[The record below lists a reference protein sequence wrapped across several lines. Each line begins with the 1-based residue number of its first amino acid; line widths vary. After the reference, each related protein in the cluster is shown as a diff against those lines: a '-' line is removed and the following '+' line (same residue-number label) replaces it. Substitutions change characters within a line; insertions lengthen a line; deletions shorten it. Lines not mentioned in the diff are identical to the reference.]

1 MAVTAEGLRTA
12 LGLADDATGAA
23 TAERLLPLAQARV
36 DAYLNGSDRAP
47 EAVRDEAVIRV
58 AGRIMDRGVY
68 AGGTFRAGDTHIP
81 MHGSAKRIMCASG
94 AADLL
99 NPYVKRT
106 A

>member
-1 MAVTAEGLRTA
+1 MTADGLRTA
-12 LGLADDATGAA
+12 LGLADDAEGAA
-23 TAERLLPLAQARV
+23 TAERLLPLAEARV
-36 DAYLNGSDRAP
+36 TAYLNGSDRAP

-58 AGRIMDRGVY
+58 AGRLANRGIY
-68 AGGTFRAGDTHIP
+68 ASGNMKTHGMQIP
-81 MHGSAKRIMCASG
+81 MYGAGKRIMCASG